1 MISVIIP
8 FYNSEQTLKKCL
20 DSVFSNKFEKF
31 EVIAVSDCSE
41 DNSLSIAKNY
51 NCKIIE
57 LKENKGP
64 GFARNI
70 GANSASGDILLFIDS
85 FTHLLK

>member
-51 NCKIIE
+51 TLFFKKIYSISSIKKTGIINIQ
-57 LKENKGP
+57 KEIYNLSK
-64 GFARNI
+64 I
-70 GANSASGDILLFIDS
+70 
-85 FTHLLK
+85 